1 MGRPLQ
7 AFDLS
12 EGALSDGFLLYPNS
26 DCRFWIAGLHCW
38 SRLRWFFRTRGAPE
52 VVISNCRSMVCNPG
66 APSCKRSFAHIPAQG
81 GNEGIVKKSLAKID
95 ILLEPLLSEANDQKA
110 DELLMELI
118 TVYAEP
124 VIRGIIRYKLHLN
137 PRLADGRA
145 EAEDIYQEVL
155 LQLLAEL
162 QQLRK
167 QPDEHPITDV
177 RGMAAVIAHRNCSR
191 WMRRQFPERHALKN
205 RLQYLLTRQ
214 RGLALWQDKDRNLV
228 AGFAA
233 WEGQKTTV
241 APTRLG
247 QLTDDERLMGHIQTL
262 KTGRPQELGEA
273 LSAIFNHLGGPVGF
287 DELVSTLAA
296 LLGIRNQPLESLAE
310 DEDAVAFQ
318 TAAGEP
324 DQAWQVE
331 KRIFLQ
337 RLWEELQQLPRNQRA
352 ALLLNLKDA
361 DGRGCIALFP
371 ATGIVTLRQLAEAL
385 EMSADHFA
393 QLWNELPLE
402 DARIA
407 ELLGLTRQQVI
418 NARKSGRERLTRRLK
433 GFI

>member
-1 MGRPLQ
+1 MT
-7 AFDLS
+7 A
-12 EGALSDGFLLYPNS
+12 
-26 DCRFWIAGLHCW
+26 
-38 SRLRWFFRTRGAPE
+38 
-52 VVISNCRSMVCNPG
+52 SM
-66 APSCKRSFAHIPAQG
+66 
-81 GNEGIVKKSLAKID
+81 AKID
-95 ILLEPLLSEANDQKA
+95 TLLEPLLLEASGEQA
-110 DELLMELI
+110 DELLLRLI
-118 TVYAEP
+118 TVHAEP
-124 VIRGIIRYKLHLN
+124 MIKGIIRYKLHLN
-137 PRLADGRA
+137 SYRADGRA
-145 EAEDIYQEVL
+145 EADDVYQEVL
-155 LQLLAEL
+155 VQLLTEL

-177 RGMAAVIAHRNCSR
+177 RGMAAIIAHRTCSR

-214 RGLALWQDKDRNLV
+214 PGFALWQDEDRKQV
-228 AGFAA
+228 AGFAV
-233 WEGQKTTV
+233 WQGQRKAVT
-241 APTRLG
+241 AARLG
-247 QLTDDERLMGHIQTL
+247 HLSDDEGLLAHIRML
-262 KTGRPQELGEA
+262 KSGRQQELGDA
-273 LSAIFNHLGGPVGF
+273 LAAIFNHLGSPIEF
-287 DELVSTLAA
+287 DELVSALAA
-296 LLGIRNQPLESLAE
+296 LLGIRDQPIESIAE

-324 DQAWQVE
+324 DPAWQVE

-337 RLWEELQQLPRNQRA
+337 RLWEELQQLPLNQRA

-371 ATGIVTLRQLAEAL
+371 ATGIATLRQLADAL
-385 EMSADHFA
+385 EMSADRFA
-393 QLWNELPLE
+393 RFWNELPLE